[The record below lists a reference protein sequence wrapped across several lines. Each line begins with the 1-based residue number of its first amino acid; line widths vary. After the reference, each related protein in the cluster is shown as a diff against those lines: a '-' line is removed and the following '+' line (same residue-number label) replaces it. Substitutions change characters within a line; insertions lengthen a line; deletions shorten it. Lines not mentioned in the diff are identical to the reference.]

1 MNMFDAILGA
11 SGGGA
16 VDQISRQFGL
26 SNDQASSAITALL
39 PALLGGLRRETRQPG
54 GLESLLGALAGGHHQ
69 RYVEDPVT
77 LTDPNTTIDGN
88 GILGHVFG
96 SKEVSRE
103 VANDAASRTGLSPD
117 LLKRMLPLVAALAMG
132 VLARQRATGQAGF
145 TPSQGGFPGAGS
157 PGADLGGLASML
169 DLNRDGSIADDVMGF
184 VGKMFGGR

>member
-11 SGGGA
+11 SNGGA

-39 PALLGGLRRETRQPG
+39 PALLGGLQREARQPQ
-54 GLESLLGALAGGHHQ
+54 GLESLLAALAGGQHQ
-69 RYVEDPVT
+69 RYVEDPVA
-77 LTDPNTTIDGN
+77 LTDPNTIADGN
-88 GILGHVFG
+88 GILGHIFG

-103 VANDAASRTGLSPD
+103 VATDAASRTGLSPA
-117 LLKRMLPLVAALAMG
+117 LLKQILPIVAALAMG
-132 VLARQRATGQAGF
+132 VLARQRTGRQAGF
-145 TPSQGGFPGAGS
+145 APSQAGQPGS

-169 DLNRDGSIADDVMGF
+169 DFNRDGSVADDVMGF